1 MERAGTSIVAG
12 TGRAS
17 VDGIVSLLKSL
28 GPGRLASMGAVALG
42 LVGFFAY
49 LILRYND
56 VAQVPLYTGLSMEDT
71 AAITQELDG
80 QNVPYTLKDNGSI
93 ILVNDGDVLRL
104 RMTLAEQGLPSG
116 GGVGYEIFDK
126 TDALGTTSF
135 VQSVNAL
142 RALEGELARTIRTIR
157 RVDQARV
164 HLVLPEK
171 QLFRKE
177 EQKPTASIVLKT
189 RGDLDPGQIRA
200 IQHLVASAVPGLEP
214 SRISVVDENGRL
226 LAQGGGDDESAYL
239 ASTADERTSAV
250 QKQVEER
257 IRDIVES
264 VVGAGR
270 VRVRVAA
277 DLDMNR
283 VTQTQDTYDPNGQ
296 VVRSTQTRED
306 KSNSQDSQPNDQV
319 TAGNQVPNANAN
331 TAQQGQNAQSNQ
343 NAATTEE
350 TVNYEISKT
359 TRTEITEVG
368 GIRRLS
374 VAVLVDGRYTTDAA
388 GTQTYTPRPQAELDQ
403 ISALVR
409 TAMGYDQTRG
419 DQLQVVNLQFA
430 NGPQV
435 ATDSPAAGLFD
446 FTKDDLVR
454 FAEMGVMLVLTLLVL
469 LFAVRPLI
477 RRIVAPE
484 TVAEEAAIAVQTAA
498 QAVIGG
504 TPNSTTIIVGPNG
517 QQIPVEIGPDGK
529 PLPVLLDPAG
539 GPAPPSRIEEAKAAG
554 ALQMD
559 QIRRVGELVNENPNE
574 AAILIRTWLSE
585 AA

>member
-1 MERAGTSIVAG
+1 MARGSL
-12 TGRAS
+12 
-17 VDGIVSLLKSL
+17 VDGIANLVKSL
-28 GPGRLASMGAVALG
+28 GPGRIASMGAVALA

-56 VAQVPLYTGLSMEDT
+56 VSQVPLYTGLTMEDS

-93 ILVNDGDVLRL
+93 IMVPDADVLKL
-104 RMTLAEQGLPSG
+104 RMTLAEAGLPSG

-142 RALEGELARTIRTIR
+142 RALEGELSRTIRTIR
-157 RVDQARV
+157 KVEQARV

-189 RGDLDPGQIRA
+189 RGELDPGQVRA

-214 SRISVVDENGRL
+214 SRISVVDETGRM
-226 LAQGGGDDESAYL
+226 LAQGTGDDDTAYL
-239 ASTADERTSAV
+239 ASTADERTASV

-257 IRDIVES
+257 VRDIVES

-283 VTQTQDTYDPNGQ
+283 VTQTQDTFDPNGQ
-296 VVRSTQTRED
+296 VVRSTQTREE
-306 KSNSQDSQPNDQV
+306 KSASQDQQPNDQV

-331 TAQQGQNAQSNQ
+331 ANNGGAGAQSNQ
-343 NAATTEE
+343 NANTTEE

-359 TRTEITEVG
+359 TRTQITESG
-368 GIRRLS
+368 GVKRLS
-374 VAVLVDGRYTTDAA
+374 VAVLVDGRYQTDAQ
-388 GTQTYTPRPQAELDQ
+388 GVQTYTPRPQAELDQ

-409 TAMGYDQTRG
+409 TAMGFDQNRG

-430 NGPQV
+430 DG
-435 ATDSPAAGLFD
+435 PAAPTDNTAPGLFD
-446 FTKDDLVR
+446 FSKDDIVR
-454 FAEMGVMLVLTLLVL
+454 FAEMGVMLILSLLVL

-484 TVAEEAAIAVQTAA
+484 IVAEEAAIAAQAAA
-498 QAVIGG
+498 QTVIGG
-504 TPNSTTIIVGPNG
+504 TPGSTTLIIGPNG
-517 QQIPVEIGPDGK
+517 QSIPVEIGADGK
-529 PLPVLLDPAG
+529 PLPVLIDANG
-539 GPAPPSRIEEAKAAG
+539 QVAAAASRIDEAKAAG
-554 ALQMD
+554 AVHLD
-559 QIRRVGELVNENPNE
+559 QIRQVGELVAENPNE